1 MRRFFQIIC
10 LITFGI
16 VLTIGFP
23 LQSFAENNRGSAGI
37 SSDVQTQR
45 IQNLDEKISYGE
57 IPLYFIPNAGQVD
70 KQALF
75 YSRTKE
81 YTLWCTQFGI
91 VFDSSAGNGLRT
103 VSALNFKGAEM
114 AEVVPLNRTDYT
126 VSYFKGKNQAEWNA
140 GIQTSNAIL
149 YKGLYDKI
157 DLKLYGNNNRI
168 EYDWTVKKGGNPS
181 QIQFA
186 FDGASS
192 IRIAESGDLLVETA
206 GGQIVHT
213 KPHAYQNIEGE
224 QRLVD
229 ASFVE
234 VGVSFEGIEKK
245 TYGFDLGDYD
255 PEYDLIIDPL
265 LVFIYS
271 SFLGG
276 TEIDQAWD
284 ITVDSKG
291 RAYITGFTASND
303 FPTTPGVYDTNHNGA
318 MDVFVTKFNKTGT
331 DLVYSTFIGGSSSDW
346 GYGIAVDADGF
357 VFIAGATASANFPI
371 KGGAYDTSHNGEID
385 AFVAKLNKNGTALM
399 LSTFIGGSGEDTG
412 YDVVL
417 GSKGEIFIT
426 GSTDSTDFPTTQ
438 EADDRTFGG
447 FFDGFATKFDSE
459 ASKLIYSTY
468 IGDEYLEE
476 LFGIAVDKN
485 DAAYVTGYVD
495 YDGDLGDGDS
505 DVWAVKLDN
514 KGSKQLYSF
523 IFGGGDDESGRA
535 VVVDEFKKAY
545 IVGWT
550 ASSNFPTTP
559 EAFDPTYNGHTD
571 AFVCKL
577 KQDGSDFV
585 YCSYL
590 GGTCW
595 DWGEDIDL
603 YDDLSAVV
611 TGYTTTGDFPVTEDA
626 FDPTHNGTADAF
638 VSYVSPDGRDL
649 PYSTFL
655 GGIAPEYGTGIAVD
669 VFEITH
675 TTGYTESANFPITPD
690 AYQLE
695 LKNEEGISDGYY
707 VKFARE
713 WPISLEITYPGRLA
727 PVAGV
732 VPIRTEV
739 VADGEVAWVKFY
751 INKELL
757 YTDTT
762 PPYTYEWDTTSYPT
776 YENDILVR
784 ASDTQ
789 DHRVYATNTV
799 NVLND
804 TLALQA
810 RRGEYEAWLSRKPF
824 VELVMDVLS
833 SDVMDLAEEYLFL
846 RQKEGETDIDIVRT
860 VLPSELQGSTY
871 TVTDLNLE
879 EGAVYTYWVI
889 AQREVVLDDEVVV
902 RIIGIS
908 PLNTL

>member
-1 MRRFFQIIC
+1 MKRFFQIIC

-16 VLTIGFP
+16 ILTVGFP
-23 LQSFAENNRGSAGI
+23 LQSYAENSRGSAGN
-37 SSDVQTQR
+37 SLDVQTQR

-75 YSRTKE
+75 YSRAKE
-81 YTLWCTQFGI
+81 FTLWCTQTGV
-91 VFDSSAGNGLRT
+91 VFDSLAGKGLRT
-103 VSALNFKGAEM
+103 VSSLNFKGAEM
-114 AEVVPLNRTDYT
+114 AEVVPLNMADYT
-126 VSYFKGKNQAEWNA
+126 VSYFKGKSQTEWNV
-140 GIQTSNAIL
+140 GIQTSRTIL
-149 YKGLYDKI
+149 YKGLYENI

-168 EYDWTVKKGGNPS
+168 EYDWIVKKGGNPS
-181 QIQFA
+181 QIQFD
-186 FDGASS
+186 FDGVSS
-192 IRIAESGDLLVETA
+192 IRFNESGDLVVETA
-206 GGQIVHT
+206 GGQLFHT
-213 KPHAYQNIEGE
+213 KPYAYQNIDGE
-224 QRLVD
+224 RRVVD

-234 VGVSFEGIEKK
+234 VGASINAVEKK

-303 FPTTPGVYDTNHNGA
+303 FPTTSGVYNPNHNGA
-318 MDVFVTKFNKTGT
+318 LDVFVTKFNTTGT

-346 GYGIAVDADGF
+346 SYGIAVDADGF
-357 VFIAGATASANFPI
+357 VFIAGGTASANFPI

-385 AFVAKLNKNGTALM
+385 AFVAKLNKDGTALM
-399 LSTFIGGSGEDTG
+399 LSTFIGGSAEDIG
-412 YDVVL
+412 YDIVL
-417 GSKGEIFIT
+417 GSEGEIFIT

-438 EADDRTFGG
+438 GADDRTFGG

-459 ASKLIYSTY
+459 ASELIYSTY

-476 LFGIAVDKN
+476 LFGIAVDEN

-514 KGSKQLYSF
+514 KGSKQVYSF

-550 ASSNFPTTP
+550 GSSNFPTTP

-626 FDPTHNGTADAF
+626 FDPTHNGSADAF

-655 GGIAPEYGTGIAVD
+655 GGREPEYGTGIAVD
-669 VFEITH
+669 VFDITH
-675 TTGYTESANFPITPD
+675 TTGYTESANFPTTPD

-695 LKNEEGISDGYY
+695 LNNAEGISDGYY

-713 WPISLEITYPGRLA
+713 WPISLEITHPGRLE
-727 PVAGV
+727 PVTGV
-732 VPIRTEV
+732 VPIQTEV
-739 VADGEVAWVKFY
+739 IADGEVAWVKFY
-751 INKELL
+751 IENELL

-762 PPYTYEWDTTSYPT
+762 APYTYDWDTAGYPNGFI
-776 YENDILVR
+776 EILVR
-784 ASDTQ
+784 ASDTE
-789 DHRVYATNTV
+789 DHRVYATTEANI
-799 NVLND
+799 LND

-810 RRGEYEAWLSRKPF
+810 RRGEYKAWLSRKPF
-824 VELVMDVLS
+824 VELVMEVLS
-833 SDVMDLAEEYLFL
+833 SDTMDEAEEYLFL
-846 RQKEGETDIDIVRT
+846 RQKEGETDIEIVRT

-871 TVTDLNLE
+871 TVIDTNLE
-879 EGAVYTYWVI
+879 AGAVYTYWAI
-889 AQREVVLDDEVVV
+889 AQREAEIDEEIVDL
-902 RIIGIS
+902 IIGIS
-908 PLNTL
+908 DKTTL

>member
-1 MRRFFQIIC
+1 MRKFFQIIC
-10 LITFGI
+10 LIIFGI
-16 VLTIGFP
+16 ILTIGFP
-23 LQSFAENNRGSAGI
+23 LQSYAEDGSGGI
-37 SSDVQTQR
+37 SQDIRTQR
-45 IQNLDEKISYGE
+45 IQNLEETISFGE

-81 YTLWCTQFGI
+81 YTLWCTHSGL
-91 VFDSSAGNGLRT
+91 VFDSMARNGLRT
-103 VSALNFKGAEM
+103 VSTLHFLGAQR
-114 AEVVPLNRTDYT
+114 AKVVPRNMADYT
-126 VSYFKGKNQAEWNA
+126 VSYFKGKNQAEWNP
-140 GIQTSNAIL
+140 GIQTSGAVL
-149 YKGLYDKI
+149 YKGLYKNI
-157 DLKLYGNNNRI
+157 DLKLYGNKNQL
-168 EYDWTVKKGGNPS
+168 EYDWIVEKGGDPS
-181 QIQFA
+181 QIHFA
-186 FDGASS
+186 FDGVKN
-192 IRIAESGDLLVETA
+192 IRISETGDLVVETA
-206 GGQIVHT
+206 GGQLVHT
-213 KPHAYQNIEGE
+213 KPYAYQNIEGE
-224 QRLVD
+224 QRVVD
-229 ASFVE
+229 AAFVKVGTSFDEVE
-234 VGVSFEGIEKK
+234 KN

-255 PEYDLIIDPL
+255 PEYDLFIDPL
-265 LVFIYS
+265 LVYFYS
-271 SFLGG
+271 SYLGG

-284 ITVDSKG
+284 ITVDSEG

-303 FPTTPGVYDTNHNGA
+303 FPTTTGVYNPNHNGA

-331 DLVYSTFIGGSSSDW
+331 GLVYSTFIGGSSSDW
-346 GYGIAVDADGF
+346 SYGIAVDAYGF

-385 AFVAKLNKNGTALM
+385 AFVAKLNRNGTALM
-399 LSTFIGGSGEDTG
+399 LSTFIGGSDEDTG

-417 GSKGEIFIT
+417 GKDGEIFIT
-426 GSTDSTDFPTTQ
+426 GSTDSADFPTTQ
-438 EADDRTFGG
+438 GADDRTFGG
-447 FFDGFATKFDSE
+447 FFDGFVTKFDSE

-495 YDGDLGDGDS
+495 YDGDLEEGDDS

-514 KGSKQLYSF
+514 KGSKQVYSF

-550 ASSNFPTTP
+550 ESSNFPTTP

-626 FDPTHNGTADAF
+626 FDPIHNGSADAF

-655 GGIAPEYGTGIAVD
+655 GGREPDYGTGIAVD
-669 VFEITH
+669 VNDVTH
-675 TTGYTESANFPITPD
+675 TTGYTESANFPTTND
-690 AYQLE
+690 AYQRE
-695 LKNEEGISDGYY
+695 LNNEEEISDGYY

-713 WPISLEITYPGRLA
+713 WPISLEIEYPSPMQR
-727 PVAGV
+727 VAGV
-732 VPIRTEV
+732 VPIQTKV
-739 VADGEVAWVKFY
+739 IADGEVAWVEFY
-751 INKELL
+751 INNENEPV
-757 YTDTT
+757 YTDTS
-762 PPYTYEWDTTSYPT
+762 PPYTYDWDTASYPAHS
-776 YENDILVR
+776 EIDIKVR
-784 ASDTQ
+784 ASDTE
-789 DHRVYATNTV
+789 DHRVYATTTV
-799 NVLND
+799 VVMNG
-804 TLALQA
+804 TLDLQA
-810 RRGEYEAWLSRKPF
+810 QRLEYKAWLSRKEYI
-824 VELVMDVLS
+824 ELVMDVQS
-833 SDVMDLAEEYLFL
+833 SKTMEMADKYLFL
-846 RQKEGETDIDIVRT
+846 RQKEGEEDIDIVKT
-860 VLPSELQGSTY
+860 VLPSELQDSTY
-871 TVTDLNLE
+871 TALDVTLE
-879 EGAVYTYWVI
+879 EDAVYTYWVI
-889 AQREVVLDDEVVV
+889 AQQDDVDETIV
-902 RIIGIS
+902 GLS
-908 PLNTL
+908 EKTTL